1 MAKKSKPPRPMPT
14 EQGEAES
21 DETLIDGTETLVIPV
36 VLTPQ
41 ELEIIRELADAQ
53 EVEPSYL
60 VRQWVL
66 DKIYTS

>member
-1 MAKKSKPPRPMPT
+1 MQA
-14 EQGEAES
+14 EQ
-21 DETLIDGTETLVIPV
+21 DETESAETPGEGTETLVIPV

-41 ELEIIRELADAQ
+41 ELDIIRELADAQ

-66 DKIYTS
+66 EKIYSS